1 MTCDTQ
7 KQLHLAWGIHLF
19 TLSLVLPVHTGEWW
33 WMYEYVCMDIWN
45 IYEYPVSWL
54 MFWVFEELLY
64 VSMSRQVELIEE
76 FDGLTAKA

>member
-1 MTCDTQ
+1 
-7 KQLHLAWGIHLF
+7 
-19 TLSLVLPVHTGEWW
+19 
-33 WMYEYVCMDIWN
+33 MYEYVCMDIWN

-64 VSMSRQVELIEE
+64 VSMSWQVELIEE